1 MKKPQKLL
9 RLCLILLL
17 VFFTFSAGVTASAAG
32 KNVKNCK
39 KAFSSITVT
48 FTSGTK
54 SKVPLKTYPEEAG
67 AVTTGNKLKVK
78 VKTKKGWKLKKMSYY
93 NANTGKTKKLKNGGS
108 VKLNYNAD
116 SAVIIKAKKKKKSAT
131 YTLHVF
137 RSSL

>member
-1 MKKPQKLL
+1 MKKVRKLL
-9 RLCLILLL
+9 CTLLALTL
-17 VFFTFSAGVTASAAG
+17 VFCSFSAGMTVSALS
-32 KNVKNCK
+32 KNAKNCRN
-39 KAFSSITVT
+39 AYSSITVT

-137 RSSL
+137 RSNL